1 MRKPPRFLL
10 YSLLAEGLVPPPFFF
25 PPPRIKTAIAAALPP
40 RRSTKTA
47 IAAALPPQHAHKNR
61 HCCPAAARAKIAF
74 PPSNRRAR
82 RSSHKP
88 LRGPRF
94 LRQIRRSASFGGGF
108 LKFTLQ
114 ISSLCCT
121 PCNLRRFGLYF
132 GHRMRKGAGAR
143 RPGAAAVPSAGRKYK
158 HKECRQ

>member
-10 YSLLAEGLVPPPFFF
+10 FSLLAEGLVPPPFFF

-40 RRSTKTA
+40 RRTQEPPFPPRRSTHIKTA
-47 IAAALPPQHAHKNR
+47 IAAPPQHAHKPPFR
-61 HCCPAAARAKIAF
+61 LQTAAPAD
-74 PPSNRRAR
+74 
-82 RSSHKP
+82 
-88 LRGPRF
+88 LR
-94 LRQIRRSASFGGGF
+94 INRSAALAFSAKSAVPLPSGAVF

-143 RPGAAAVPSAGRKYK
+143 RPGAAALPSAGRKYN